1 MPAIRVDLPAPLRR
15 LASIPGHEVT
25 FDLATSVTL
34 ESVIRELEVRYPALR
49 GAILDHHTQQRRP
62 FLRFFALNEDI
73 SLLPLDALLPAAVS
87 DGTEPLLIIAGIA
100 GG

>member
-1 MPAIRVDLPAPLRR
+1 MPAVRVDLPAPLRR
-15 LASIPGHEVT
+15 LASISGHEVT
-25 FDLATSVTL
+25 LDLAAAVTL
-34 ESVIRELEVRYPALR
+34 EAVIRELEVRYPALR

-73 SLLPLDALLPAAVS
+73 SLQPLDAPLPSAIA
-87 DGTEPLLIIAGIA
+87 DGSEPLLIIAGIA